1 MNDIYMNDIDTLV
14 LYIMIWSF
22 YMLVDRV
29 NLLVG

>member
-1 MNDIYMNDIDTLV
+1 MNDIYINDIDTLV